1 MASNCAREKEK
12 DEPPPLPP
20 SSTSD
25 GLHLV
30 SLLSSLRSPP
40 TPPSP
45 PLHFTRLPPP
55 YAFLLNLIS
64 NISSNTAKPRTYTK
78 QTAAPAAAPGRAARL
93 SVVAR
98 SAVPAVGIMA
108 RKAGMTQIFTADG
121 LAVPA
126 TLVSYKGGNVVT
138 AVRTVETD
146 GYAAVQ
152 VGFGE
157 CKEKALN
164 KPELGHLKKSGA
176 APMRTLVEFRLKGD
190 APPEGFEPGAAI
202 DCSAA
207 FAVGEMVDVAG
218 TSIGKGFQG
227 TIKRW
232 NHKRGLMSHGSKS
245 KRQHGSIGSSATP
258 SRVLPGLRM
267 AGRMGGERV
276 KIRGLE
282 VLAIEAELGALVLKG
297 SIPGKVGNVVE
308 ITKAK
313 VVGKNC

>member
-1 MASNCAREKEK
+1 M
-12 DEPPPLPP
+12 
-20 SSTSD
+20 
-25 GLHLV
+25 G
-30 SLLSSLRSPP
+30 
-40 TPPSP
+40 
-45 PLHFTRLPPP
+45 
-55 YAFLLNLIS
+55 
-64 NISSNTAKPRTYTK
+64 
-78 QTAAPAAAPGRAARL
+78 
-93 SVVAR
+93 
-98 SAVPAVGIMA
+98 
-108 RKAGMTQIFTADG
+108 RKAGMTQVFTADG

-126 TLVSYKGGNVVT
+126 TVVSVSGGNVVT
-138 AVRTVETD
+138 AVRTAEKD
-146 GYAAVQ
+146 GYTAVQ

-176 APMRTLVEFRLKGD
+176 PPLRKLVEFRLKGEI
-190 APPEGFEPGAAI
+190 PEGFEPGQAI
-202 DCSAA
+202 DCASA
-207 FAVGEMVDVAG
+207 FEVGEMVDVAG

-232 NHKRGLMSHGSKS
+232 NHKRGLMTHGSKS

>member
-1 MASNCAREKEK
+1 MPS
-12 DEPPPLPP
+12 L

-25 GLHLV
+25 DVDLHLV
-30 SLLSSLRSPP
+30 LSLSLSPFSSTLSHSVPRSLAPRSVA
-40 TPPSP
+40 
-45 PLHFTRLPPP
+45 PLV
-55 YAFLLNLIS
+55 LIPKKL
-64 NISSNTAKPRTYTK
+64 TLTK
-78 QTAAPAAAPGRAARL
+78 QRQRKKKPENPLLAAPAAAASGRASRL

-98 SAVPAVGIMA
+98 SAVPAVGIMG

-126 TLVSYKGGNVVT
+126 TVVSVSGGNVVT
-138 AVRTVETD
+138 AVRTADKD
-146 GYAAVQ
+146 GYTAVQ

-176 APMRTLVEFRLKGD
+176 PPLRKLVEFRLKGEI
-190 APPEGFEPGAAI
+190 PEGAFEPGTAI
-202 DCSAA
+202 DCAAA
-207 FAVGEMVDVAG
+207 FEVGEMVDVAG

-232 NHKRGLMSHGSKS
+232 NHKRGLMTHGSKS

-313 VVGKNC
+313 VVGKNCLRKCWSVE

>member
-1 MASNCAREKEK
+1 
-12 DEPPPLPP
+12 
-20 SSTSD
+20 
-25 GLHLV
+25 
-30 SLLSSLRSPP
+30 
-40 TPPSP
+40 
-45 PLHFTRLPPP
+45 
-55 YAFLLNLIS
+55 
-64 NISSNTAKPRTYTK
+64 
-78 QTAAPAAAPGRAARL
+78 
-93 SVVAR
+93 
-98 SAVPAVGIMA
+98 MA

-282 VLAIEAELGALVLKG
+282 VLAIEAELGFDETRITHGEAVALGCAMAFRFSAATGLCEGSVADRVEQVTAAAGLPARLADVGAFSAEALVKRMAGDKKAEGGRLTLILAR
-297 SIPGKVGNVVE
+297 SIGDAFVDKAVDPGVLADFLVTEGA
-308 ITKAK
+308 T
-313 VVGKNC
+313 

>member
-1 MASNCAREKEK
+1 
-12 DEPPPLPP
+12 
-20 SSTSD
+20 
-25 GLHLV
+25 
-30 SLLSSLRSPP
+30 
-40 TPPSP
+40 
-45 PLHFTRLPPP
+45 
-55 YAFLLNLIS
+55 
-64 NISSNTAKPRTYTK
+64 
-78 QTAAPAAAPGRAARL
+78 
-93 SVVAR
+93 
-98 SAVPAVGIMA
+98 
-108 RKAGMTQIFTADG
+108 MTQIFTADG

-126 TLVSYKGGNVVT
+126 TVVSYSGGNVVT
-138 AVRTVETD
+138 AVRTSATD
-146 GYAAVQ
+146 GYSAVQ
-152 VGFGE
+152 VGFSE
-157 CKEKALN
+157 CKEKALS

-176 APMRTLVEFRLKGD
+176 PPLRTLVEFRLKGD
-190 APPEGFEPGAAI
+190 AEGFEPGQAI

-207 FAVGEMVDVAG
+207 FEVGEKVDVAG

-232 NHKRGLMSHGSKS
+232 NHKRGLMTHGSKS

-276 KIRGLE
+276 KVRGLE
-282 VLAIEAELGALVLKG
+282 ILSVEAELGALVLKG

>member
-1 MASNCAREKEK
+1 MPKK
-12 DEPPPLPP
+12 DEPPPPSSS

-25 GLHLV
+25 DLHLALFFFPLPL
-30 SLLSSLRSPP
+30 SLPPLSSSLHSTRGPSLHVFFRSGIKKLTRKPP
-40 TPPSP
+40 ENIHPIHTPP
-45 PLHFTRLPPP
+45 
-55 YAFLLNLIS
+55 
-64 NISSNTAKPRTYTK
+64 
-78 QTAAPAAAPGRAARL
+78 AAPAAPGRAARL

-126 TLVSYKGGNVVT
+126 TVVSYSGGNVVT
-138 AVRTVETD
+138 AVRTAETD
-146 GYAAVQ
+146 GYSAVQ

-157 CKEKALN
+157 CKEKALS

-176 APMRTLVEFRLKGD
+176 PPMRTLVEFRLKED
-190 APPEGFEPGAAI
+190 AGEGFEPGQVI

-207 FAVGEMVDVAG
+207 FTVGEMVDVAG

-282 VLAIEAELGALVLKG
+282 VLAIETELGALVLKG

>member
-1 MASNCAREKEK
+1 
-12 DEPPPLPP
+12 
-20 SSTSD
+20 
-25 GLHLV
+25 
-30 SLLSSLRSPP
+30 
-40 TPPSP
+40 
-45 PLHFTRLPPP
+45 
-55 YAFLLNLIS
+55 
-64 NISSNTAKPRTYTK
+64 
-78 QTAAPAAAPGRAARL
+78 
-93 SVVAR
+93 
-98 SAVPAVGIMA
+98 
-108 RKAGMTQIFTADG
+108 MTQIFTADG
-121 LAVPA
+121 LAIPA
-126 TLVSYKGGNVVT
+126 TVVSYEGGNIVT
-138 AVRTVETD
+138 AVRTAAVD
-146 GYAAVQ
+146 GYSAVQ

-157 CKEKALN
+157 CKEKALS

-176 APMRTLVEFRLKGD
+176 PPLRTLVEFRLKED
-190 APPEGFEPGAAI
+190 APEGGAGGEGEGGEEGGSGSGGGGGGFRPGQAI
-202 DCSAA
+202 DCASA
-207 FAVGEMVDVAG
+207 FSVGEMVDVAG